1 MWADDDCF
9 VGKYEEVTQPG
20 YAQLWRHIYNN
31 HMNYQDC
38 ISYVCMYVAR
48 CEPGCPQHRVTT
60 NKYWATNPLA
70 IHTTE

>member
-31 HMNYQDC
+31 HMNY
-38 ISYVCMYVAR
+38 
-48 CEPGCPQHRVTT
+48 
-60 NKYWATNPLA
+60 
-70 IHTTE
+70 